1 MTTFRSKSR
10 GGKEALPIDALNRA
24 AGELAQQKKELYG
37 EYKKLKQQAAEIDV
51 IKSNVDALLGKT
63 QEKEKEPEH
72 NL

>member
-1 MTTFRSKSR
+1 M
-10 GGKEALPIDALNRA
+10 
-24 AGELAQQKKELYG
+24 
-37 EYKKLKQQAAEIDV
+37 KQQAAEIDV